1 MVKYRSSSTV
11 RPPEWDKTSSPTKIY
26 HHVNIVEVPATDD
39 NPVMYTYDVE
49 EYETK
54 EYIDMQDKRIA
65 KLQATCEMHEA
76 CLLEMSEIVYA

>member
-1 MVKYRSSSTV
+1 M
-11 RPPEWDKTSSPTKIY
+11 
-26 HHVNIVEVPATDD
+26 PATDD

-65 KLQATCEMHEA
+65 ELQATCEMHEA